1 VTGSGASPEQVPA
14 SAAAVFGAR
23 LALAERFATAL
34 VTDGV
39 VRGVIGPREPARIWS
54 RHLLNCAV
62 VTDLFPESAR
72 VVDVG
77 SGAGLPGIAMAIRR
91 PDLRVDLIEPLQR
104 RVDFLTD
111 VIESLDLRD
120 QIRIGRGRAEDRQ
133 VNAEFGS
140 ADWVTARAVAPL
152 DRLVRWCL
160 PLLAEDGGLAL
171 IKGATA
177 AEEIAQHR
185 LALERAGG
193 IGASVT
199 ACGTGLI
206 DPPAS
211 VVTIRRAARQPARRA
226 KPRAARKGER

>member
-1 VTGSGASPEQVPA
+1 VTGSGSPPEQVPS

-23 LALAERFATAL
+23 LALAERFAAAL
-34 VTDGV
+34 VSDGV

-62 VTDLFPESAR
+62 VTELFPDSVR

-104 RVDFLTD
+104 RVDFLSD
-111 VIESLDLRD
+111 VIEALGLQD
-120 QIRIGRGRAEDRQ
+120 QIRVARGRAEDRQ
-133 VNAEFGS
+133 VGAEFGS

-160 PLLAEDGGLAL
+160 PLLAADGRLAL
-171 IKGATA
+171 IKGSGA
-177 AEEIAQHR
+177 AGEIGQHR

-206 DPPAS
+206 DPPAA
-211 VVTIRRAARQPARRA
+211 VVTLRRAARQPARQA
-226 KPRAARKGER
+226 PPRAARKGER